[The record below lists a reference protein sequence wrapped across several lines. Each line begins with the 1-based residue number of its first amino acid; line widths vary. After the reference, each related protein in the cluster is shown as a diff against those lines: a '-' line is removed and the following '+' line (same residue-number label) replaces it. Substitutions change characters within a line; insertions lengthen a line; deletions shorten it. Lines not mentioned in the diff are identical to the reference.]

1 MLWTL
6 TWVQICGVFNQLF
19 AIQNKEL
26 SHTLSQPCVALFYIH
41 FFNTQFVT
49 ICPFLFNCVFF
60 PQITDS
66 VFKKISL
73 VFCLVY
79 KFFLEYSLYLSVSC
93 SFSFWICKLFS
104 TALHQRSPAFL
115 SDEIWWDEYL
125 NCWISWRD
133 QHRKNKFILSLYWC
147 STVLE
152 IKISKSNQ
160 QGKDL

>member
-1 MLWTL
+1 MLCCEPWPECKF
-6 TWVQICGVFNQLF
+6 VVFLNNFLPFKIKNYHILCLNLVLLYSIYIFLIPNSLQYV
-19 AIQNKEL
+19 
-26 SHTLSQPCVALFYIH
+26 PFYLILC
-41 FFNTQFVT
+41 FFQ
-49 ICPFLFNCVFF
+49 
-60 PQITDS
+60 QITDS

-79 KFFLEYSLYLSVSC
+79 IFFLVYSLYLSVSC

-133 QHRKNKFILSLYWC
+133 QHRKNKFILSLFWD
-147 STVLE
+147 
-152 IKISKSNQ
+152 KN
-160 QGKDL
+160 